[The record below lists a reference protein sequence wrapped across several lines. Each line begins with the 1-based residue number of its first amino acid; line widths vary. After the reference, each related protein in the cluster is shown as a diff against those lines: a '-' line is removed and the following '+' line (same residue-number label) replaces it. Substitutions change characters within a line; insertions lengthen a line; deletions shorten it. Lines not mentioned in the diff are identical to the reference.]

1 VTTFAL
7 VQDHKFS
14 ITELEDMLPW
24 ERMVYITLVQ
34 QRVEKENARIRE
46 INAMRKK

>member
-1 VTTFAL
+1 VTNFAL

-14 ITELEDMLPW
+14 ITELEEMLPW
-24 ERMVYITLVQ
+24 ERLVYITLVQ

-46 INAMRKK
+46 AQLRKK